1 VNKET
6 KGMLIGFIGIL
17 IFSLTLPVSKIAV
30 LSFSPYFIAFGRAA
44 LAGIVA
50 LAYLIYKK
58 EALPSKIDFGKFIVI
73 SLGVVFGFPI
83 FTTVAMTQGS
93 SSHGAVILGM
103 MPLATTVIGVIR
115 FKERPS
121 LGFWLVSLLGAALV
135 VIYALL
141 KNAGSFT
148 YIDGL
153 LVLGGICACIGYVEG
168 GELSRKMNPRA
179 VISWAL
185 VISLPLNIVLSYLT
199 FNSQYLEAG
208 TIPWISFVYLSLFP
222 MFIGFFFWYEGLAI
236 GGIARVSQVQLIQ
249 PFCTLFAASILL
261 GDSITVLN
269 LVFAVLVVSTVIL
282 GKSML
287 VKRR

>member
-1 VNKET
+1 
-6 KGMLIGFIGIL
+6 MLIGFIGIL

-30 LSFSPYFIAFGRAA
+30 LSFDPYFIAFGRAL

-50 LAYLIYKK
+50 LAYLLFTQSP
-58 EALPSKIDFGKFIVI
+58 LPSKTDLAKFAVI
-73 SLGVVFGFPI
+73 ALGVVFGFPI
-83 FTTVAMTQGS
+83 FTTVAMKEGS

-103 MPLATTVIGVIR
+103 MPLATTVIGVLR

-135 VIYALL
+135 VLYALL

-168 GELSRKMNPRA
+168 GELSRKLNPRA

-185 VISLPLNIVLSYLT
+185 VISLPINIVMSYLT
-199 FNSQYLEAG
+199 FNAEYWNADLIAW
-208 TIPWISFVYLSLFP
+208 TSFVYLSIFP
-222 MFIGFFFWYEGLAI
+222 MFLGFFFWYEGLAI

-249 PFCTLFAASILL
+249 PFCTLLAASIFL
-261 GDSITVLN
+261 GDHLTVMN
-269 LVFAVLVVSTVIL
+269 MAFAFLVVSTVIL
-282 GKSML
+282 SKKML
-287 VKRR
+287 VKRN

>member
-1 VNKET
+1 MNQES

-30 LSFSPYFIAFGRAA
+30 LSFDPYFIAFGRAL
-44 LAGIVA
+44 LAGLVA
-50 LAYLIYKK
+50 LAYLIYKQ
-58 EALPSKIDFGKFIVI
+58 APLPQKSDWIKFVII

-83 FTTVAMTQGS
+83 FTTVAMKEGS

-121 LGFWLVSLLGAALV
+121 IGFWLVSLLGAALV
-135 VIYALL
+135 VVYALL
-141 KNAGSFT
+141 KSAGSFT

-153 LVLGGICACIGYVEG
+153 LVVGGICACIGYVEG
-168 GELSRKMNPRA
+168 GELSRRMNPRA

-185 VISLPLNIVLSYLT
+185 VVSLPINAIIAFYL
-199 FNSQYLEAG
+199 FEPGYWEAD
-208 TIPWISFVYLSLFP
+208 TLAWTSFIYLSLFP
-222 MFIGFFFWYEGLAI
+222 MFLGFFFWYEGLAI

-249 PFCTLFAASILL
+249 PFCTLIAASILL
-261 GDSITVLN
+261 GDHLTAMN
-269 LVFAVLVVSTVIL
+269 MVFAFLVVSTVIL
-282 GKSML
+282 SKRML
-287 VKRR
+287 VKRT

>member
-1 VNKET
+1 MNKET

-44 LAGIVA
+44 LAGTVA

-185 VISLPLNIVLSYLT
+185 VISLPLNVVLSYLT
-199 FNSQYLEAG
+199 FHSEYFEAG

-287 VKRR
+287 VKRH